1 VTISLDSISVPE
13 SATAQRIVEAAA
25 AIIAGH
31 GEGHLRIN
39 DVCAAAGVTSTTLY
53 SLLGDR
59 ERLITTALLHLVST
73 TSYDAIRQFQSL
85 VMESTT
91 RSGFTRMLTGVTNS
105 LLEPDRRRTRRVR
118 LHALGSIRHRPALGE
133 AVGALLRHEID
144 LFASW
149 IERADDDGLISVD
162 DPQSTAAWAL
172 AYTLAHTALDGDGV
186 SSHDAHWDDV
196 WRWGLRSVVVGDAG
210 PFPTKR
216 RASQTSESTH
226 LERHPTA
233 LRIIDWAADRIDMV
247 GESAFRAEHLPPE
260 IAKSTTPIYRY
271 FGTRENLVGAA
282 QEERFSR
289 SVMAI
294 IDATD
299 STDARGLITASF
311 SPDRADARVRRL
323 EAIAATLGRADIA
336 QAIAERRDTNLAA
349 IADAL
354 STTTTSVDLF
364 DGVRLGAA
372 LLTALAIV
380 EVLDL
385 GIDADAHRS
394 ISLSLLER
402 ALTELLA

>member
-1 VTISLDSISVPE
+1 VTVSLESISVPE
-13 SATAQRIVEAAA
+13 SGTAKRIVEAAA
-25 AIIAGH
+25 AIIAEH

-39 DVCAAAGVTSTTLY
+39 DVCRAAGVTSTTLY

-91 RSGFTRMLTGVTNS
+91 RSGFTRMLTGVTTS
-105 LLEPDRRRTRRVR
+105 LLEPDRRRARRVR
-118 LHALGSIRHRPALGE
+118 LHALGTIRHRPALGQ
-133 AVGALLRHEID
+133 AVSSLLRQEVN

-162 DPQSTAAWAL
+162 DPRTTAAWAL
-172 AYTLAHTALDGDGV
+172 TYTMAHTALDGDGV
-186 SSHDAHWDDV
+186 TTHDAHWDEV
-196 WRWGLRSVVVGDAG
+196 WRWGLRSVIVGDAG
-210 PFPTKR
+210 SFP
-216 RASQTSESTH
+216 SQPRHLRIEESDH
-226 LERHPTA
+226 LDRHPTA

-289 SVMAI
+289 SVMSI
-294 IDATD
+294 IDAD
-299 STDARGLITASF
+299 DRTDARGLIAASF

-323 EAIAATLGRADIA
+323 EAIAATLGRAEVA
-336 QAIAERRDTNLAA
+336 QAIAERRDAKLAS

-354 STTTTSVDLF
+354 GNNSTSVDLV

-394 ISLSLLER
+394 ISLPLLER
-402 ALTELLA
+402 ALTEMLA

>member
-1 VTISLDSISVPE
+1 MKISLDSISVPE
-13 SATAQRIVEAAA
+13 SETAQRIVEAAA
-25 AIIAGH
+25 AIIAEH

-39 DVCAAAGVTSTTLY
+39 DVCAASRVTSTTLY

-105 LLEPDRRRTRRVR
+105 LLEPERRRARRVR

-133 AVGALLRHEID
+133 AISVLLRHEID

-149 IERADDDGLISVD
+149 IERANDDGLISID
-162 DPQSTAAWAL
+162 DPHSTAAWAL

-186 SSHDAHWDDV
+186 STHDAHWDDV
-196 WRWGLRSVVVGDAG
+196 WRWGLRDVIVGDAG
-210 PFPTKR
+210 PFP
-216 RASQTSESTH
+216 SQARGSRIAGSAH
-226 LERHPTA
+226 PDRHPTA
-233 LRIIDWAADRIDMV
+233 LRIIDWAADRIDAV

-289 SVMAI
+289 SVMSI
-294 IDATD
+294 IDAAGG
-299 STDARGLITASF
+299 TDARGLVAAAF

-323 EAIAATLGRADIA
+323 EAIAATLGRAEVA
-336 QAIAERRDTNLAA
+336 QAIAERRDTHLGS
-349 IADAL
+349 IADTL
-354 STTTTSVDLF
+354 SNNTTSVDLF
-364 DGVRLGAA
+364 EVVRLGAA
-372 LLTALAIV
+372 LLTSLAIV

-385 GIDADAHRS
+385 GIDAEAHRS

-402 ALTELLA
+402 ALHELLG

>member
-1 VTISLDSISVPE
+1 MTISLDSISVPE
-13 SATAQRIVEAAA
+13 SETAQRIVESAAQ
-25 AIIAGH
+25 IIAEH

-39 DVCAAAGVTSTTLY
+39 DVCKAAGVTSTTLY

-59 ERLITTALLHLVST
+59 ERLVTTALLHLVST
-73 TSYDAIRQFQSL
+73 TSYDAIRQFQTL

-91 RSGFTRMLTGVTNS
+91 QSGFRRMLTGVTNS
-105 LLEPDRRRTRRVR
+105 LLKPERRHSRRIR
-118 LHALGSIRHRPALGE
+118 LHALGSIRHRPELGE
-133 AVGALLRHEID
+133 AIGTLLRHEVD

-149 IERADDDGLISVD
+149 LERADDDGLISVEN
-162 DPQSTAAWAL
+162 PRATAAWAL

-186 SSHDAHWDDV
+186 SAHDAHWDDV
-196 WRWGLRSVVVGDAG
+196 WRWGLRAVIVGDAG
-210 PFPTKR
+210 PFPTQPR
-216 RASQTSESTH
+216 GPQIAHGTH
-226 LERHPTA
+226 PDRHPTA

-289 SVMAI
+289 SVMSIVEASNS
-294 IDATD
+294 A
-299 STDARGLITASF
+299 DARVLIAAAF
-311 SPDRADARVRRL
+311 SPERADARVRRL
-323 EAIAATLGRADIA
+323 EAIAATLGRAEVA
-336 QAIAERRDTNLAA
+336 QAIAERRDANLAS

-354 STTTTSVDLF
+354 SKTVTSVDLF

-372 LLTALAIV
+372 LLTSLAIV

-385 GIDADAHRS
+385 GIDVDTHRS

-402 ALTELLA
+402 ALHELLD